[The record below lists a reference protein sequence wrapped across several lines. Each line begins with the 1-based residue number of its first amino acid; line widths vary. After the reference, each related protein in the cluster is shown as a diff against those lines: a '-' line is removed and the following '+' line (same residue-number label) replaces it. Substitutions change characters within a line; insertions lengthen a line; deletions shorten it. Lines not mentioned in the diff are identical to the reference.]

1 MGKNQEHFCK
11 GTSSSHQLGLLN
23 GQSLWQE
30 KSAFL
35 NTFFLSVFDCHA
47 LSLQKANASK
57 SLKGWPTPSLPPA
70 RTHTHPYPLLSIYPN
85 ASFFHPEITACL
97 WQLEMSHR
105 CVSHHSW
112 SLAVHPG
119 THEHMRC
126 AQSAQFCFLHSTWQ
140 IGSTSNICMCVRNC
154 LAIYLALFLQ
164 SIIACPL
171 RRRKKVQVQNSF
183 ELSKH
188 ILSPELLKHATS
200 WKINHSDNIWHL
212 QINHKMTF
220 SFIRWSIFRWRW
232 STD

>member
-1 MGKNQEHFCK
+1 MASPFGRRNQLFSTLSFFQFLIVMHFHCK
-11 GTSSSHQLGLLN
+11 KQMPVNHLRADQPPHFHL
-23 GQSLWQE
+23 
-30 KSAFL
+30 
-35 NTFFLSVFDCHA
+35 HA
-47 LSLQKANASK
+47 H
-57 SLKGWPTPSLPPA
+57 TPS
-70 RTHTHPYPLLSIYPN
+70 YPLLSIYPN

-119 THEHMRC
+119 THEHMHC
-126 AQSAQFCFLHSTWQ
+126 AQSAQFCFLHSAWQ
-140 IGSTSNICMCVRNC
+140 RGSMSNICMCVRNC
-154 LAIYLALFLQ
+154 FSIYLALFLQ

-171 RRRKKVQVQNSF
+171 RRRKVQVQNSF
-183 ELSKH
+183 ELCKH

-220 SFIRWSIFRWRW
+220 SFIRWSIF
-232 STD
+232 